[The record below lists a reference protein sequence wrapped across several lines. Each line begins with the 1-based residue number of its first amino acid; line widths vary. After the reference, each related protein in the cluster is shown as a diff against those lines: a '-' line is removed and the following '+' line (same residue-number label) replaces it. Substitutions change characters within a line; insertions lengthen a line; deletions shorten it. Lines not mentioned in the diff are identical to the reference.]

1 MSCISLDRNINRRYI
16 YHMPIK
22 ENIIHLAQVFN
33 GRPRVL
39 YLVKEEGCFRWYD
52 GESPTELSA
61 ESLPEALR
69 LAGKQYALQ
78 NFRMVHCGTKFTL
91 PERDEHGA
99 PATYQEMM
107 KSLQSSNGV
116 FQDEASGHAC
126 IVREIPLKF
135 FR

>member
-1 MSCISLDRNINRRYI
+1 
-16 YHMPIK
+16 MPLK

-33 GRPRVL
+33 GKVRFL
-39 YLVKEEGCFRWYD
+39 YLVKEEGCLRWYD
-52 GESPTELSA
+52 GESPTELIA
-61 ESLPEALR
+61 GSLSEALR
-69 LAGKQYALQ
+69 IAGKLYALQ
-78 NFRMVHCGTKFTL
+78 HFQVVHCGNKFTL
-91 PERDEHGA
+91 PERDEHGT